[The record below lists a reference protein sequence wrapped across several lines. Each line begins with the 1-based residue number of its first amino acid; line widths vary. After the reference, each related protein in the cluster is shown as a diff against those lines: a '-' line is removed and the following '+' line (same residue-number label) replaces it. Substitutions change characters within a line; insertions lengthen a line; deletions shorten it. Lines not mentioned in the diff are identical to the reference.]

1 MGRRS
6 RLLPLVGLAQLPS
19 GPSSAG
25 WFVDPAT
32 VKIAHDRRHPFGS
45 SSQRVDLAGQRGE
58 CERAQIWSWEDGSDR
73 MDVRVQPATL
83 GAKAGGASF
92 PAAAWEFKQCV
103 FSPPPPPT
111 TTTNH
116 PPTTPPPPCW

>member
-1 MGRRS
+1 MGRPS
-6 RLLPLVGLAQLPS
+6 RLLLPLVGLVQVPS

-45 SSQRVDLAGQRGE
+45 SSQSLDLAGQRGE

-73 MDVRVQPATL
+73 TGVRVQSAAL

-92 PAAAWEFKQCV
+92 PAAAWEVKQCV
-103 FSPPPPPT
+103 FLRPPSPPPPFPA
-111 TTTNH
+111 
-116 PPTTPPPPCW
+116 TTPPPCW